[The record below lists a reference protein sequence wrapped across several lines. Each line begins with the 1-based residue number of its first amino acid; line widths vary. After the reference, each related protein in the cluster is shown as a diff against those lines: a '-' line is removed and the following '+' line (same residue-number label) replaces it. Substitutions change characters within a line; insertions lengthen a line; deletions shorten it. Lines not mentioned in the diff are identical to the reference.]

1 MTAALLPPGFEA
13 LSPFVGQWALDTT
26 EQRLQARSSATMAEI
41 RAFYEAMLPRAEA
54 AIACIDESDLH
65 DLPAANATLAKLVL
79 ARAQAAVAIEMHGQ
93 PVSPGTPFPNS
104 VRVMQGAAPFG

>member
-1 MTAALLPPGFEA
+1 MNGALLPSGFEE
-13 LSPFVGQWALDTT
+13 LLPFVRKWALDTT

-41 RAFYEAMLPRAEA
+41 RSFYEAMLPRAEA

-65 DLPAANATLAKLVL
+65 DLPADKATLAKLVL
-79 ARAQAAVAIEMHGQ
+79 ALAQAAVAIEMHGQ

-104 VRVMQGAAPFG
+104 VRVLQGAAPFG